1 VTVAGAVAAPGRYPY
16 IPDRAWDYYV
26 ALAGGFVK
34 ERNSFESVEIKDLAG
49 KRMGKG
55 DAITPETT
63 ITARTNAG
71 LYYFNQYAPVITTVL
86 SIITTFISV
95 TMLINR

>member
-1 VTVAGAVAAPGRYPY
+1 VR
-16 IPDRAWDYYV
+16 
-26 ALAGGFVK
+26 
-34 ERNSFESVEIKDLAG
+34 ERNSFESVVIKDIRG
-49 KRMGKG
+49 KRMSKG

-71 LYYFNQYAPVITTVL
+71 LYYFNRVAPVVTTLL
-86 SIITTFISV
+86 SVISTFISV